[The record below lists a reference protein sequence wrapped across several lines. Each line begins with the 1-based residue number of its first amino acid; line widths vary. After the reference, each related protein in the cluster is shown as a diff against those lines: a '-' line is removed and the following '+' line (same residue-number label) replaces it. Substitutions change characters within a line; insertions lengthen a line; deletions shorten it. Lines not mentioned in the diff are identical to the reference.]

1 MSSRPPVPAGG
12 IVSLLVATCLLASR
26 AGAEE
31 RFHLFPET
39 EDAPPPGLRVQLE
52 GLPPYPTERR
62 FAAAA
67 LETIGLD
74 LVPWLLNR
82 YAANSFF
89 AEISVA
95 STRHNLQ
102 TGFTYD
108 HDLFPTNQASHA
120 YHGGAYF
127 NAARTNGY
135 SFWESAPFALGGS
148 FLWEM
153 FSESQPPA
161 LNDLV
166 HTTLGGMAWGESQFR
181 ISNMIFDNT
190 KSGPER
196 FLREAAGLVVNP
208 MAGFNRLLRGEMW
221 KDFQNPPD
229 RFPGR
234 LYTEVDGEYF
244 HSGGRAAEGT
254 DQDQGGVSFLLRY
267 GDPFDGDL
275 QHPFDSFEVQLGLR
289 EPAPVLLTRLDI
301 DGLLAEWKLSEDPV
315 AGQRLALFLA
325 ANYFNSPPWV
335 FGAQAFGARH
345 LALVPLGRE
354 TDLRTEASV
363 MGMPLAALGVDYS
376 ETGMGGS
383 IGRTYDYGPG
393 LGAQASARV
402 RRREVDLLV
411 LAWSLVG
418 TSTSNGISRGS
429 RLQTFSA
436 EARAPLTSYLLLG
449 GGWSWS
455 ERLTTYASL
464 PTVHLAGTSWRLFA
478 GWAIPETR
486 GVPIR
491 QADAPSSPPAGPD
504 VAGRFDVSAFAGAL
518 FGTRVYTGLDR
529 NVLMAT
535 SPLFGLRAGYYLT
548 RVFGLEASWSRAGT
562 KLLPYD
568 PVTGAADGTP
578 TPVTVDSW
586 ELDGLF
592 SFGGRTVR
600 GYVGLGGGVQSIRP
614 SVPSLDAS
622 RATTRF
628 AANIALGGLYF
639 VTPQI
644 ALRVDGRYRWRVAD
658 ERVGTFGC
666 EPEPIGCKPF
676 TTDLFSTGEV
686 TGGVT
691 FRF

>member
-1 MSSRPPVPAGG
+1 
-12 IVSLLVATCLLASR
+12 VASP

-31 RFHLFPET
+31 RFHLFPEM
-39 EDAPPPGLRVQLE
+39 ESAPPAGLRVQPE
-52 GLPPYPTERR
+52 GLPPYPTEKR

-67 LETIGLD
+67 LETIALD
-74 LVPWLLNR
+74 LVPWALNR

-108 HDLFPTNQASHA
+108 HDPFPTNQASHP

-135 SFWESAPFALGGS
+135 SFWESAPFVLAGS
-148 FLWEM
+148 FLWEV
-153 FSESQPPA
+153 FSESQPPSMP
-161 LNDLV
+161 DLV
-166 HTTLGGMAWGESQFR
+166 QTTLGGMAWGEGQYR
-181 ISNMIFDNT
+181 IANAIFDNT
-190 KSGPER
+190 KSGSER
-196 FLREAAGLVVNP
+196 FLREAAGFVVNP
-208 MAGFNRLLRGEMW
+208 MGGLNRLLRGEMW

-229 RFPGR
+229 RHPGR
-234 LYTEVDGEYF
+234 LYTEVDGAYI
-244 HSGGRAAEGT
+244 HNGGAAAEGT
-254 DQDQGGVSFLLRY
+254 YRDQAGLSALFRY
-267 GDPFDGDL
+267 GDPFDGDV
-275 QHPFDSFEVQLGLR
+275 QHPFDRFEVLLGLR
-289 EPAPVLLTRLDI
+289 EPAPVLLTRLDV
-301 DGLLAEWKLSEDPV
+301 DGLLAQWKLSEDPV
-315 AGQRLALFLA
+315 AGQRLALFLS
-325 ANYFNSPPWV
+325 ANYVNTPPWV
-335 FGAQAFGARH
+335 FGAQAFGVRH
-345 LALVPLGRE
+345 LARVPLGRE
-354 TDLRTEASV
+354 IDLRTEASV
-363 MGMPLAALGVDYS
+363 MGMPLAAYGVDYP
-376 ETGMGGS
+376 ETGMSSS

-393 LGAQASARV
+393 LGARASARL

-411 LAWSLVG
+411 LAWSLAG
-418 TSTSNGISRGS
+418 TSTSNGISNRS
-429 RLQTFSA
+429 RLQTLSA
-436 EARAPLTSYLLLG
+436 EARAPLTSRLLLG
-449 GGWSWS
+449 GSWSWS
-455 ERLTTYASL
+455 ERLTTYPSL
-464 PTVHLAGTSWRLFA
+464 PTVQLTGTSWSLFA
-478 GWAIPETR
+478 GWAIPEIR
-486 GVPIR
+486 GVPAR
-491 QADAPSSPPAGPD
+491 GDDGPPSPSTGPD
-504 VAGRFDVSAFAGAL
+504 VAGRFDVSAFAGAF
-518 FGTRVYTGLDR
+518 FGTRVYTGVDR

-535 SPLFGLRAGYYLT
+535 SPLFGLRAAYNVT
-548 RVFGLEASWSRAGT
+548 RVFGLEVSWSRTNT

-568 PVTGAADGTP
+568 PATGAENGAP
-578 TPVTVDSW
+578 TLVTVDSW

-592 SFGGRTVR
+592 GFGGRTVR

-622 RATTRF
+622 GATTRF

-639 VTPQI
+639 VTPSI